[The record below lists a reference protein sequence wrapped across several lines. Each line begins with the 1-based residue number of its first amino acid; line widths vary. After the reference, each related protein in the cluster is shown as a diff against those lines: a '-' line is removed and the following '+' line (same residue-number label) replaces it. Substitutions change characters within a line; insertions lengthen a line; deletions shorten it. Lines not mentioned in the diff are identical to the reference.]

1 MAKLLKPMVIV
12 LLVLSIA
19 SLVLG
24 IMLFNE
30 REIMKGRTQ
39 RLENA
44 VAEFAQSL
52 HYEDLDRQALMD
64 YDRMETVLNRVNV
77 HAALTWQELQDTI
90 QDLANTRLDLEQT
103 REELRV
109 TQDQLDAAEQRIA
122 RLEDDLEERTAELAR
137 ANQEITQLERDK
149 SRLEG
154 RVDEMEMQ
162 IAQME
167 EEQLE
172 MEETIADQRADIE
185 ELEAQLFPDDD
196 VIGTPPGL
204 TGRILVVNPDWNF
217 VVLNVGR
224 EDGLSLN
231 TEMLVHREDAL
242 VGRVRVSSVE
252 DRLSVAEIISDWEQL
267 PLEEGDHVLF

>member
-12 LLVLSIA
+12 LLVLSVA

-30 REIMKGRTQ
+30 REVIKGRTQ

-44 VAEFAQSL
+44 AAEFARSL
-52 HYEDLDRQALMD
+52 HYDNLDRQALMD
-64 YDRMETVLNRVNV
+64 YDRMDTALNRLNV

-103 REELRV
+103 REELRI
-109 TQDQLDAAEQRIA
+109 TQNRLEAAEQRIV
-122 RLEDDLEERTAELAR
+122 RLEDDLSERTAELAR
-137 ANQEITQLERDK
+137 ANQQISQLERDK
-149 SRLEG
+149 ASLQSRIDDFELQVA
-154 RVDEMEMQ
+154 R
-162 IAQME
+162 ME

-172 MEETIADQRADIE
+172 MAETIADQQSLIE
-185 ELEAQLFPDDD
+185 EYEAELFADES

-204 TGRILVVNPDWNF
+204 SGQLLVVNPDWNF
-217 VVLNVGR
+217 VVMNVGS

-231 TEMLVHREDAL
+231 TEMLVHRDDVL
-242 VGRVRVSSVE
+242 VGRVRVSSVRKQYAVADILE
-252 DRLSVAEIISDWEQL
+252 DWKQF
-267 PLEEGDHVLF
+267 PLQEGDHVLF